1 MFWELYCV
9 ETFKGSLLEVMVV
22 GSDMAKI
29 YELVF

>member
-9 ETFKGSLLEVMVV
+9 ETFKGSCLELMVV

-29 YELVF
+29 Y